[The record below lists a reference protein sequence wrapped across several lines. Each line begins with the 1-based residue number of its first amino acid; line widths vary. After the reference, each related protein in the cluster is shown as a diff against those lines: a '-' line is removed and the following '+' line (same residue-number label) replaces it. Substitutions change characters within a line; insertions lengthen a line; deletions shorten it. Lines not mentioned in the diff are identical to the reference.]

1 MDQRIS
7 DIQVDIYDIRRNLL
21 LMSGEIDTE
30 AIEEAVNEVESELQI
45 IEKAR
50 RKSK

>member
-1 MDQRIS
+1 
-7 DIQVDIYDIRRNLL
+7 
-21 LMSGEIDTE
+21 MSGEIDTE